1 MRIQKH
7 PSANTRAN
15 VWASLDKVPQGIET
29 EEMSQAEF
37 GVWLAVQPPIPEPEA
52 PVPTNLPAWR
62 IRAVLRKRGLLS
74 NVKALLAQLP
84 DDVRAV
90 AEEQINDSKF
100 EREHPLIGQLGKALN
115 LTDKDLDDIFR
126 EADALV

>member
-1 MRIQKH
+1 MRVKKN

-15 VWASLDKVPQGIET
+15 IWASLDKVPQGIET
-29 EEMSQAEF
+29 EEMSQSEF
-37 GVWLAVQPPIPEPEA
+37 DSWLAAQPPVPEPEA
-52 PVPTNLPAWR
+52 AVPTNLPAWR
-62 IRAVLRKRGLLS
+62 IRVVLKRRGLLNS
-74 NVKALLAQLP
+74 VKQLIAALP
-84 DDVRAV
+84 EEYKTI
-90 AEEQINDSKF
+90 AEEQLIDSKF